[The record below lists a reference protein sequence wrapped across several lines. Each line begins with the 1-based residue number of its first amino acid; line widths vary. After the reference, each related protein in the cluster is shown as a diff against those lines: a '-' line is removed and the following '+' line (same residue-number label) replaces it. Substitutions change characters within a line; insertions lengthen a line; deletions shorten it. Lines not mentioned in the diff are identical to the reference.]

1 MSEDGSLAGVRRGN
15 QSLLNKSEDAR
26 INESSGWQ
34 DSKSRLP
41 GVHAIHPQQIL
52 PLKQVSL
59 LVSGG
64 SKQPYSHKIRQNQL
78 IWAYSRHVRYVNYLY
93 SEEEDASPEI
103 KEIQRSLDGRINYWI
118 KVPILRKHLNDP
130 ELLEGSWIVW
140 ADDDVVINDFLPD
153 RSMLDRAINKYG
165 RNKALL
171 IAKDKYS
178 SHPFNA
184 GIILIRKND
193 AGRALINE
201 LWKISGHPVI
211 GYRGQPDSFHEQ
223 QALGLLFNRSYI
235 QWFNQQTAETIV
247 LDYSDSP
254 FREQMKIIPNREG
267 SFNLNTF
274 ICENRK
280 IVCSGLVQGVAAD
293 RRNDA
298 FIHHSGLGDARDD
311 QISQTLEA
319 IREKYSLKK
328 TAWIKIFREKILDKV
343 SADYPRFK
351 TIQPGMADF
360 ISSMDHQV
368 LFSLLPKA
376 LEVEPDDVE
385 LADVIGEMDKLSPL
399 NEGALTDLQSD
410 LKDDRFVEN
419 YSRCRGFD
427 RTFEA
432 LERFRDEF

>member
-1 MSEDGSLAGVRRGN
+1 ME
-15 QSLLNKSEDAR
+15 
-26 INESSGWQ
+26 
-34 DSKSRLP
+34 
-41 GVHAIHPQQIL
+41 
-52 PLKQVSL
+52 
-59 LVSGG
+59 
-64 SKQPYSHKIRQNQL
+64 
-78 IWAYSRHVRYVNYLY
+78 
-93 SEEEDASPEI
+93 
-103 KEIQRSLDGRINYWI
+103 
-118 KVPILRKHLNDP
+118 
-130 ELLEGSWIVW
+130 
-140 ADDDVVINDFLPD
+140 
-153 RSMLDRAINKYG
+153 
-165 RNKALL
+165 
-171 IAKDKYS
+171 
-178 SHPFNA
+178 
-184 GIILIRKND
+184 
-193 AGRALINE
+193 
-201 LWKISGHPVI
+201 ISGHPVI

-385 LADVIGEMDKLSPL
+385 LADVIGEWISCPRSMKV
-399 NEGALTDLQSD
+399 
-410 LKDDRFVEN
+410 R
-419 YSRCRGFD
+419 
-427 RTFEA
+427 
-432 LERFRDEF
+432 